1 LGLSFGVGGMLSPFI
16 GRWLREVRCEA
27 GAVPP
32 L

>member
-1 LGLSFGVGGMLSPFI
+1 VRTTIRAVMLAPFI